1 MSDEGVFRIVLDIF
15 LRCSDQ
21 FKSLLPMLR
30 GFHTAKCVKHCIGKF
45 VRGWAIED
53 TLLKTVIFGEKVL
66 ESVLRRSNFDATSR
80 TTFLQD
86 AIEKVRWQA
95 F

>member
-1 MSDEGVFRIVLDIF
+1 
-15 LRCSDQ
+15 
-21 FKSLLPMLR
+21 MLR